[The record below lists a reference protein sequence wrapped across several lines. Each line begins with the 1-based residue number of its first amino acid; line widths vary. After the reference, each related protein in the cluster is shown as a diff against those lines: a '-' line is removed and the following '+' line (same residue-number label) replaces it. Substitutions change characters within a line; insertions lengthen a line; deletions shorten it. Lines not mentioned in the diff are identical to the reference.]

1 MGLAIDTAMVLAA
14 GLGTRMRPLTNDRPK
29 GLVEVDGRA
38 LIDHLLDRFAA
49 DGVGRAVVN
58 VHHFADGMEAH
69 LAKRTDAPAIEISDE
84 RGCLLETGGALVKAR
99 PTLGDGPVF
108 VGNIDSVWLED
119 AGPATALHVMRSV
132 WDGARMD
139 ALLLLA
145 ATTRALG
152 YSGRG
157 DFAMDAEGRLSR
169 RVFGRLTPFAYMGV
183 QILHPRLLDGFEE
196 KPFSANALWNAALA
210 KGRLYGVRLNGH
222 WMHVG
227 DPAAKQRAEAIYAR
241 LRGRGDA
248 APDDPSTALRR
259 AMESV

>member
-1 MGLAIDTAMVLAA
+1 MAVAIDTAMVLAA
-14 GLGTRMRPLTNDRPK
+14 GLGTRMRPLTDDRAK

-49 DGVGRAVVN
+49 DGVSRAIVN
-58 VHHFADGMEAH
+58 VHHFAERMEAH
-69 LAKRTDAPAIEISDE
+69 LARRATGPTIAISDE
-84 RGCLLETGGALVKAR
+84 RGRLLETGGALVKAR
-99 PTLGDGPVF
+99 PQLGEAPVF

-119 AGPATALHVMRSV
+119 AGPASALEVMRSV

-139 ALLLLA
+139 ALLLVA
-145 ATTRALG
+145 ETTRCLG
-152 YSGRG
+152 YAGRG
-157 DFAMDAEGRLSR
+157 DFTMDAAGRLTR
-169 RVFGRLTPFAYMGV
+169 RAFAQLTPFAYMGV

-210 KGRLYGVRLNGH
+210 AGRLYGVRLNGF

-227 DPAAKQRAEAIYAR
+227 DPVSKCGAEAVYAR
-241 LRGRGDA
+241 LRGRDVSAG
-248 APDDPSTALRR
+248 SSSSALRR